1 VRRAAGRDPGG
12 RPGDPPAEGR
22 DYDEIAKTV
31 LYVYDVGE
39 KGENVQRIID
49 GLGRFAELGFTEAI
63 GRVKGAHRPD
73 PLRLIGVAGHPGG
86 RRPVTAPGER
96 PAA

>member
-1 VRRAAGRDPGG
+1 M
-12 RPGDPPAEGR
+12 
-22 DYDEIAKTV
+22 
-31 LYVYDVGE
+31 YDVGE

-73 PLRLIGVAGHPGG
+73 PLRLIGEQVIPVVA
-86 RRPVTAPGER
+86 AL
-96 PAA
+96 